1 MTTVDTVED
10 PWVAEPI
17 GRSAAPLREQVISAL
32 RRAIRDFELRP
43 GQRLVERELVE
54 SLGVSRTTV
63 REAIRE
69 LATEG
74 LVTVVPQKGAIVSSP
89 TLEDATDLYEIRA
102 SLESLLVRYF
112 VQRADPAQVGR
123 LARTVDEL
131 AARTNAS
138 TSIHELLVSKDSFYA
153 VLMEGAKS
161 PALQQ
166 LIESIQGRVQVL
178 RATSLS
184 EQGRPLEVVKE
195 LRGIV
200 GAVIARDADAAS
212 ALCADHI
219 RSAARTALA
228 HLRADDEYPGRLP
241 ADVSA
246 FGLKDGRS

>member
-1 MTTVDTVED
+1 MSALDAVEE
-10 PWVAEPI
+10 PWIAEPI
-17 GRSAAPLREQVISAL
+17 GRTAAPLREQVISAL

-54 SLGVSRTTV
+54 SLNVSRTTV
-63 REAIRE
+63 REALRE
-69 LATEG
+69 LSTEG

-112 VQRADPAQVGR
+112 VQRATAEQVGR

-131 AARTNAS
+131 AARTDAS
-138 TSIHELLVSKDSFYA
+138 TSIHQLLVLKDSFYA
-153 VLMEGAKS
+153 VLMEGARS
-161 PALQQ
+161 PTLQQ

-184 EQGRPLEVVKE
+184 EQGRPLEVVRE

-200 GAVIARDADAAS
+200 AAVIDRDAERAA
-212 ALCADHI
+212 ALCATHI
-219 RSAARTALA
+219 HAAAHTALA
-228 HLRADDEYPGRLP
+228 HLRGEQ
-241 ADVSA
+241 
-246 FGLKDGRS
+246 